1 MFKTFSKNKQ
11 GEKGGKDDEK
21 TNDASAEPDAFEGID
36 SFMMSKRIEPKQS
49 VHSVS
54 NFQSQDPTTHDNYG
68 LDFSTQSGQFLVS
81 DKYLAVP
88 NQVPETMDGLI
99 DMQLDQFINQMDSM
113 AYLNQ
118 QH

>member
-54 NFQSQDPTTHDNYG
+54 NF
-68 LDFSTQSGQFLVS
+68 
-81 DKYLAVP
+81 
-88 NQVPETMDGLI
+88 
-99 DMQLDQFINQMDSM
+99 
-113 AYLNQ
+113 
-118 QH
+118 